1 MGEELA
7 QQYGY
12 RDSYAAG
19 GLLFCS
25 GQIGLDADGQVL
37 KDPSRQFDLAFA
49 ALGKVLARHGLG
61 PADIVDLTSFHTRYP
76 LHMEAF
82 MHSKAAFMG
91 GATCCWTAVGVTA
104 LGYPDALVE
113 LKAIARLGSTVG

>member
-1 MGEELA
+1 MDEELA

-25 GQIGLDADGQVL
+25 GQLGVDTDGHVP
-37 KDPSRQFDLAFA
+37 KDPARQFELAFA
-49 ALGKVLARHGLG
+49 ALETLLARHGLG
-61 PADIVDLTSFHTRYP
+61 PADIVDLTSFHVHYP

-82 MHSKAAFMG
+82 MRSKAAFMG

-104 LGYPDALVE
+104 LGYPDALAE
-113 LKAIARLGSTVG
+113 IKTIARLGNNAG